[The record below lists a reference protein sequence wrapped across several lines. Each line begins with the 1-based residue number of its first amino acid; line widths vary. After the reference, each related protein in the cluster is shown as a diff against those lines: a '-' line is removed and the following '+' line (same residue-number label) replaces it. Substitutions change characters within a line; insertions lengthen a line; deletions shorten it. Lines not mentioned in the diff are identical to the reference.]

1 MFFTEYRLKQPLVI
15 AIFLMVLCIPA
26 WAQKITMTWSVPQ
39 SSKTGVSFPDASYKD
54 SLSAVKSLHNFLLEL
69 NKRGYLEASIDSI
82 IANKGNWIVVL
93 YTGEVY
99 RYATL
104 KRGSLPLSLANKV
117 GFSSKQFKGAVLNV
131 KQIYELEEK
140 VVKAAENNGYPFASI
155 GLDSIQFDEQHRLT
169 ASWRYEPGPVITIDS
184 LIIVGNFEVKYK
196 FFQRLVRIEKGDPFS
211 QLKIDQSQKIL
222 AQLPYVKT
230 MSKPISLMT
239 EGSARVS
246 YYLEKK
252 KANLLDGYIGF
263 LPNAAK
269 NNKLLVTGDVKLEL
283 KNLFR
288 SGKTLSVNWQS
299 FSAQS
304 QYLRMYYEH
313 PRILGTGVDVSG
325 LLEIT
330 RQDSSFLNINRE
342 VKISQQ
348 LGGAGLLDIFAGLK
362 TGRILSQRANTD
374 SLHLAY
380 GDFNNY
386 TYGVGYTLNKLDNV
400 FYPKRGFF
408 LTTRIYLGSKTIH
421 KNPFYGEQTYKN
433 VRINTYQFN
442 VEILAE
448 KYVRLTTKNIV
459 MIRVNTAQVFNDVNS
474 LFLNDLYRVG
484 GLRTLRGFNEKEFYV
499 SRFGIG
505 TLEYRFHTDEESY
518 LLLFTDQAFIT
529 NPYDAVWNLE
539 YVYGLGAGISFTTA
553 AGVFN
558 FVYSVGQSS
567 TQKLSLTL
575 SKIHFGLVSKF

>member
-1 MFFTEYRLKQPLVI
+1 
-15 AIFLMVLCIPA
+15 
-26 WAQKITMTWSVPQ
+26 MTWSVPQ
-39 SSKTGVSFPDASYKD
+39 SSKTGVPFPDASYKD
-54 SLSAVKSLHNFLLEL
+54 SLSAVKSLRNFLLEL

-82 IANKGNWIVVL
+82 LVNKGNWVVVL
-93 YTGEVY
+93 YTGDVY

-155 GLDSIQFDEQHRLT
+155 GLDSIAFDDEKRLT
-169 ASWRYEPGPVITIDS
+169 ACWRYEPGPMITIDS
-184 LIIVGNFEVKYK
+184 LTIVGTYEVKYK
-196 FFQRLVRIEKGDPFS
+196 FFQRLVRIKKGEPFS
-211 QLKIDQSQKIL
+211 QLKIDQSQRIL
-222 AQLPYVKT
+222 AQLPYVKV
-230 MSKPISLMT
+230 MSPPISLMT

-246 YYLEKK
+246 YYLEKR
-252 KANLLDGYIGF
+252 KANLLDGYVGF

-288 SGKTLSVNWQS
+288 SGKTLSLNWQS
-299 FSAQS
+299 FNQQS
-304 QYLRMYYEH
+304 QYLRLYYEH
-313 PRILGTGVDVSG
+313 PRILGSGVDVAG

-342 VKISQQ
+342 LKLSQQ
-348 LGGAGLLDIFAGLK
+348 LGGAGQLDIFVGLK
-362 TGRILSQRANTD
+362 TGRILPQRSNIDTTQ
-374 SLHLAY
+374 LAY

-386 TYGVGYTLNKLDNV
+386 TYGLGYTLNKLDNV
-400 FYPKRGFF
+400 FYPKRGF
-408 LTTRIYLGSKTIH
+408 LLASRVYLGNKTIY
-421 KNPFYGEQTYKN
+421 KNPFYDEQSYKN

-442 VEILAE
+442 VEILSE
-448 KYVRLTTKNIV
+448 KYVRLTTKNILMV
-459 MIRVNTAQVFNDVNS
+459 RLNMAQVFNDANS

-518 LLLFTDQAFIT
+518 LLLFTDQAVIT
-529 NPYDAVWNLE
+529 NPYDPTWDLE
-539 YVYGLGAGISFTTA
+539 YIYGLGAGISFTTV

>member
-1 MFFTEYRLKQPLVI
+1 MKWS
-15 AIFLMVLCIPA
+15 IPA
-26 WAQKITMTWSVPQ
+26 
-39 SSKTGVSFPDASYKD
+39 SSTTGLNFPDASYKD
-54 SLSAVKSLHNFLLEL
+54 SLSAVKSLRNFLLEL

-82 IANKGNWIVVL
+82 LINKRNWIVVL

-155 GLDSIQFDEQHRLT
+155 GLDSIQFDEQHRLM
-169 ASWRYEPGPVITIDS
+169 ASWRYDPGPLITIDS
-184 LIIVGNFEVKYK
+184 LTILGSYEVKYK
-196 FFQRLVRIEKGDPFS
+196 FFQKLVRIKKGEPFS
-211 QLKIDQSQKIL
+211 QQKIDQSQKIL
-222 AQLPYVKT
+222 SQLSYVKT
-230 MSKPISLMT
+230 MSTPISLMT

-246 YYLEKK
+246 YYLEKR

-269 NNKLLVTGDVKLEL
+269 NNKLLVTGEVKLEL

-288 SGKTLSVNWQS
+288 SGKTLSLNWQS
-299 FSAQS
+299 FNAQS

-313 PRILGTGVDVSG
+313 PRLLGSGVDVSG

-342 VKISQQ
+342 VKIAQQ
-348 LGGAGLLDIFAGLK
+348 LGGAGTLDIFAGLK
-362 TGRILSQRANTD
+362 TGRILSRRANID
-374 SLHLAY
+374 STRLAY

-386 TYGVGYTLNKLDNV
+386 TYGIGYTLNKLDNI
-400 FYPKRGFF
+400 FYPKRGFYF
-408 LTTRIYLGSKTIH
+408 TTRVYLGNKTIQ
-421 KNPFYGEQTYKN
+421 KNAFYSEQAYKN

-442 VEILAE
+442 VEIMAE
-448 KYVRLTTKNIV
+448 KFIRLTTKNIV
-459 MIRVNTAQVFNDVNS
+459 MLRVNTAQVFNDANS

-518 LLLFTDQAFIT
+518 LLLFTDQAVVT
-529 NPYDAVWNLE
+529 NPYDTVWELE
-539 YVYGLGAGISFTTA
+539 YLYGLGAGISFTTA